1 MDETLTSQENN
12 IIGDRLTALRNKKN
26 KRVVDVSNELKIN
39 RYTYTDWETGRRKP
53 RGSKLVML
61 AKYYDT
67 TVDYITGNIDDD
79 TPNDVVELRKL
90 LDGAQIVMDGKPI
103 SKEKARIL
111 EQLLKDLNKDS

>member
-1 MDETLTSQENN
+1 MDETLTSQEN

-103 SKEKARIL
+103 SEEKARIL